1 MDFKYYQLSSSCHI
15 QVSYD
20 GFHFD
25 QNHMHFF
32 KHVIHF
38 NENGGQMHSVFLKT
52 RIVEYHLNPELLQ
65 KAHRLV
71 LARLG

>member
-1 MDFKYYQLSSSCHI
+1 MDFKYCQLSSSCHI

-32 KHVIHF
+32 KHVFHF
-38 NENGGQMHSVFLKT
+38 DENGGHIKENEIYVFQWDGFNFLKN
-52 RIVEYHLNPELLQ
+52 EYH
-65 KAHRLV
+65 
-71 LARLG
+71 